1 LSVLILKKEITL
13 GTGVSKMKLKLEKR
27 HWFIHMLTA
36 FGFVISLGILTGCVS
51 GQSQNVS
58 PTEVPAQLKQ
68 DEIAEF
74 NEQLFASARV
84 DTDPSDYLLGAGDK
98 LQIKVYEAEDLN
110 TTVRVSSRG
119 HVTLPLLGSVSVDGF
134 SAREAE
140 EMIENLYRVRYIKD
154 PHVSIFVEEHFSR
167 RVTLM
172 GQFRNPGTYDY
183 VSKQRLMDVMA
194 LGGGLSDIAGRVV
207 QVRRYSG
214 SQEGQSVFVVDL
226 DQLMKEGRSELNIE
240 INSGDVLFVPEA
252 GTFFVDGAVRKPG
265 SYHIKH
271 KTTVQGALLEAG
283 GLAPYANKEKA
294 MLIRYS
300 ESGTRQ
306 MIGLDLTQ
314 EETMELEVKD
324 RDVLITE
331 ASAYGKL
338 VHGVGINLGVPGF
351 GSVGYKNPEN

>member
-1 LSVLILKKEITL
+1 
-13 GTGVSKMKLKLEKR
+13 MKLKLEKR
-27 HWFIHMLTA
+27 YWFIYTLTA
-36 FGFVISLGILTGCVS
+36 MGLVISLGILTGCAS
-51 GQSQNVS
+51 SQNQNVS
-58 PTEVPAQLKQ
+58 QSEPPAQLKQ

-74 NEQLFASARV
+74 NEQLFATARGGA
-84 DTDPSDYLLGAGDK
+84 DPSDYLLGAGDK

-119 HVTLPLLGSVSVDGF
+119 YVTLPLLGSVLVDGL

-140 EMIENLYRVRYIKD
+140 EMIENSYRVRYIKD

-183 VSKQRLMDVMA
+183 LSKQRLMDVMA

-207 QVRRYSG
+207 QVRRYSNL
-214 SQEGQSVFVVDL
+214 QEGQSVFVVDL
-226 DQLMKEGRSELNIE
+226 DQLIKEGSSDLNIQ

-252 GTFFVDGAVRKPG
+252 GSFFVDGAVRRPG
-265 SYHIKH
+265 AYHIKH
-271 KTTVQGALLEAG
+271 TTTLQEAFLEAG
-283 GLAPYANKEKA
+283 GLAPYANRERA
-294 MLIRYS
+294 TLIRIS
-300 ESGTRQ
+300 EAGNRE
-306 MIGLDLTQ
+306 MIELDLTQ
-314 EETMELEVKD
+314 SETMELEVKD

-338 VHGVGINLGVPGF
+338 VHGVGINIGLPGF

>member
-1 LSVLILKKEITL
+1 
-13 GTGVSKMKLKLEKR
+13 MKRKLEKR
-27 HWFIHMLTA
+27 YRFIYTFTA
-36 FGFVISLGILTGCVS
+36 VGLVISLGILTGCAS
-51 GQSQNVS
+51 SQNQNVS
-58 PTEVPAQLKQ
+58 QSEPPAQLKQ

-74 NEQLFASARV
+74 NEQLFASARGGA
-84 DTDPSDYLLGAGDK
+84 DPSDYLLGAGDK

-119 HVTLPLLGSVSVDGF
+119 YVTLPLLGSVLVDGL

-140 EMIENLYRVRYIKD
+140 EMIENTYRVRYIKD

-183 VSKQRLMDVMA
+183 LSKQRLLDVMA

-207 QVRRYSG
+207 QVRRYSNL
-214 SQEGQSVFVVDL
+214 QEGQSVFVVDL
-226 DQLMKEGRSELNIE
+226 DQLIKEGKSDLNIQ

-252 GTFFVDGAVRKPG
+252 GSFFVDGAVRRPG
-265 SYHIKH
+265 AYHIKH
-271 KTTVQGALLEAG
+271 TTTLQEAFLEAG
-283 GLAPYANKEKA
+283 GLAPYANRERA
-294 MLIRYS
+294 TLIRIT
-300 ESGTRQ
+300 ETGNRE
-306 MIGLDLTQ
+306 MIALDLTQ
-314 EETMELEVKD
+314 PETMELEVKD

-338 VHGVGINLGVPGF
+338 VHGVGISIGIPGF

>member
-1 LSVLILKKEITL
+1 
-13 GTGVSKMKLKLEKR
+13 MKLKLEKR
-27 HWFIHMLTA
+27 YWLIYTLTA
-36 FGFVISLGILTGCVS
+36 MGLVISLSILTGCVS
-51 GQSQNVS
+51 SQKQNVS
-58 PTEVPAQLKQ
+58 ESEPPAQLKQ

-74 NEQLFASARV
+74 NEQLFASARGGA
-84 DTDPSDYLLGAGDK
+84 DPSDYLLGSGDK

-119 HVTLPLLGSVSVDGF
+119 YVTLPLLGAVLVNGL

-183 VSKQRLMDVMA
+183 LSKQRLLDVMA

-207 QVRRYSG
+207 QVRRYSNL
-214 SQEGQSVFVVDL
+214 QEGQSVFVVDL
-226 DQLMKEGRSELNIE
+226 DQLIKEGSSDLNIQ

-252 GTFFVDGAVRKPG
+252 GSFFVDGAVRRPG
-265 SYHIKH
+265 AYHIKH
-271 KTTVQGALLEAG
+271 TTTLQEAFLEAG
-283 GLAPYANKEKA
+283 GLAPYANRERA
-294 MLIRYS
+294 TLIRIT
-300 ESGTRQ
+300 ETGNRE
-306 MIGLDLTQ
+306 MIALDLTQ
-314 EETMELEVKD
+314 PETMELEVKD

-338 VHGVGINLGVPGF
+338 VHGVGINIGIPGF